1 MAATNQ
7 KKQIEKGREH
17 DIEAL
22 CLFLMLF
29 FDNCHAVY
37 LFEHVFGCSV
47 AIVFGGD
54 VSKALHL
61 LFDVL
66 VEPIYRSS
74 ANRSRRNVT
83 VRIVRTAHHSAIEP
97 YVTVAHTI
105 GDENAVADELEGY
118 GVSQAIVVSF
128 VDSSLQAS
136 SEVATIDLS
145 LGYQCAKRA

>member
-17 DIEAL
+17 DIEAP

-54 VSKALHL
+54 VCKALHL

-74 ANRSRRNVT
+74 ANRTRRNVT
-83 VRIVRTAHHSAIEP
+83 VRIVRTAHHSAIESD
-97 YVTVAHTI
+97 VTVAYAV

-118 GVSQAIVVSF
+118 GVSQAIVVSY
-128 VDSSLQAS
+128 VDSSLQTAS
-136 SEVATIDLS
+136 
-145 LGYQCAKRA
+145 